1 MFPCFWI
8 SFIPIGCTFI
18 IIWFFKAAYKTFFVV
33 MSIELRPLY
42 LLNSTPLSYPP
53 QLWVLCFLLFLYLS
67 NFTYMFFFM
76 FQLFISWPFI
86 LFMRVSPFNFENL
99 FNLHS
104 SLLFPF
110 FTLFLY
116 FVQLLFLI
124 LAQVTS
130 ISGPAPHY
138 LFHFAFYAVS
148 LIVGFSQLFLYL
160 AYSST

>member
-1 MFPCFWI
+1 
-8 SFIPIGCTFI
+8 
-18 IIWFFKAAYKTFFVV
+18 

-86 LFMRVSPFNFENL
+86 LFMCVSPFNFENL
-99 FNLHS
+99 FNLHP

-110 FTLFLY
+110 STLFLY